1 MSKEVVLF
9 KNDEGAEITLE
20 HLFKKIYE
28 VHEEKNKNILASA
41 DHLKGLIVTLQD
53 AVVIMP
59 SLVALQQ
66 TAVNNDEKLV
76 KLAALVQ
83 KMVGKQKDTSPVDG
97 YIMSKE
103 EREELLKNY
112 NTRPGTAKGNAASSE

>member
-1 MSKEVVLF
+1 LSKEIVLF
-9 KNDEGAEITLE
+9 KSDEGTEITLE

-83 KMVGKQKDTSPVDG
+83 KMVGKQKDASPVDG

-103 EREELLKNY
+103 ERDELLKNY
-112 NTRPGTAKGNAASSE
+112 NTRPGTAKGSAANSE